1 MTTTYYRNTVIII
14 SLQGVEIEIG
24 FLWKREADLMTLV
37 DQNSYKPCFRILII
51 AQAVQILKC
60 MHDRILNRVS
70 TIRIIA

>member
-37 DQNSYKPCFRILII
+37 DDDQYITANYDIEKFNLEKTKP
-51 AQAVQILKC
+51 
-60 MHDRILNRVS
+60 
-70 TIRIIA
+70 